1 MIEQMEIFKD
11 VLGIDFQANNQY
23 DPKLELAR
31 LFKYHYYEAGEQL
44 RVGGAEQ
51 QKFFFLLHGKVVV
64 SFPSNNKG
72 GRKIPSRAKTNL
84 SLDSKSAFITQNGEV
99 MKSSRNRQAST
110 AEAAG
115 LNEHLQNAG
124 LARKTMV
131 AMRRSSSKPMNR
143 AEKSKGSRE
152 HLNFAP

>member
-1 MIEQMEIFKD
+1 MDIFKD

-64 SFPSNNKG
+64 SFPSNSKG
-72 GRKIPSRAKTNL
+72 GKNMQPSRSKTNL
-84 SLDSKSAFITQNGEV
+84 TLDSKSAFITQNGEA

-110 AEAAG
+110 AEACG
-115 LNEHLQNAG
+115 LNEHISNAG
-124 LARKTMV
+124 RARKTMIE
-131 AMRRSSSKPMNR
+131 MRRSSSK
-143 AEKSKGSRE
+143 A
-152 HLNFAP
+152 L